1 MYISFPPNKEK
12 IVLRKTREV
21 WNNVIY
27 MPNNYHHFLVFV
39 LMRMYFGRISISVW
53 RQLKCVTYDGKR
65 NGDVFVDDKR

>member
-27 MPNNYHHFLVFV
+27 TPNNYHHFLVFV

-65 NGDVFVDDKR
+65 NGVVFVDDKR